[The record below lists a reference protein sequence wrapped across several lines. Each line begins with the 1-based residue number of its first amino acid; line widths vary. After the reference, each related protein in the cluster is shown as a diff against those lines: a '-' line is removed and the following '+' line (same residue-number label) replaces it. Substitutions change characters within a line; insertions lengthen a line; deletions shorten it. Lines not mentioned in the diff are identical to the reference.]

1 MAEKEKTIP
10 QILDEIASEICD
22 KYCRFPYEISDEE
35 ELMKKCEN
43 CPIGRLI

>member
-10 QILDEIASEICD
+10 QILEEIVSEVCD

-43 CPIGRLI
+43 CPIGRLT